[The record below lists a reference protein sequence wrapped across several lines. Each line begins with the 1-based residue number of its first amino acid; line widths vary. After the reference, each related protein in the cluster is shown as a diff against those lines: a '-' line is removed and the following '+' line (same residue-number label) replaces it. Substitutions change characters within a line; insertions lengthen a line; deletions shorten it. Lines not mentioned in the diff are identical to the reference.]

1 MRKCSR
7 NLDLF
12 GKPISL
18 KFDKDWNTHETKV
31 GGSLTVVFVMLII
44 VYSSV
49 QINVMLNYG
58 QDQIKNINQNT
69 DYD

>member
-58 QDQIKNINQNT
+58 QD
-69 DYD
+69 